1 MSSHSPTVDG
11 SSIHQMDTEELK
23 AAVQHN
29 WQDLRACALELKAR
43 RHLVAILDAD
53 CGVVVVDHNTTLA
66 IEAY

>member
-1 MSSHSPTVDG
+1 
-11 SSIHQMDTEELK
+11 MDTEELK